1 MKIQEIREIAKEF
14 NIKTSRMSKMKLI
27 QEIQISEGNF
37 DCFASATSGECDQ
50 IDCIWRK
57 DCFDS
62 AKKLHS

>member
-1 MKIQEIREIAKEF
+1 MKMQEIREMAKEY

-27 QEIQISEGNF
+27 QEIQASEGNF

-50 IDCIWRK
+50 VGCLWRK

>member
-1 MKIQEIREIAKEF
+1 MKIQEIRELAKEY

-27 QEIQISEGNF
+27 QEIQVSEGNF

-50 IDCIWRK
+50 MDCIWRK